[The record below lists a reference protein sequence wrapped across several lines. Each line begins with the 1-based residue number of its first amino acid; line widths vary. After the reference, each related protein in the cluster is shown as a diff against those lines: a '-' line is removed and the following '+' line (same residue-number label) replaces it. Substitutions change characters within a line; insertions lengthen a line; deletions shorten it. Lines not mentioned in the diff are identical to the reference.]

1 MRRVDIGANLGH
13 ESFRGDLDEVLAR
26 ARRAGVEGI
35 VGTGAAVT
43 ESAAA
48 QRLAAR
54 HPKRLRST
62 AGVHPH
68 LAREWGD
75 ASAGAL
81 RALLARTE
89 VVAVGEAGLDFNR
102 DFSPRPSQERAF
114 EAQIELAI
122 ELGMPLFM
130 HERDASE
137 RFVALLARHRHRLGP
152 GVVHC
157 FTGDE
162 RALDAYLDL
171 DLHIGITGWICD
183 ERRGTHLHRLVR
195 KIPSERLMVE
205 TDAPYLLPRDL
216 RPRPRGRR
224 NEPAYLPHIVARIA
238 QHRGETPEQLAES
251 SARTAI
257 AFFGLGA

>member
-1 MRRVDIGANLGH
+1 MRLVDIGANLGH
-13 ESFRGDLDEVLAR
+13 ECFRCDLDEVLDRAR
-26 ARRAGVEGI
+26 AAGVAHI
-35 VGTGAAVT
+35 VVTGASER
-43 ESAAA
+43 ESAVA
-48 QRLAAR
+48 QSIAAR
-54 HPKRLRST
+54 YPEQLRAT

-68 LAREWGD
+68 LAREWTD

-81 RALLARTE
+81 RALLSRPE

-102 DFSPRPSQERAF
+102 DFSPRDCQERAF
-114 EAQIELAI
+114 EAQIELAA
-122 ELGMPLFM
+122 ELDMPLFM

-137 RFVALLARHRHRLGP
+137 RFIAILTRHRHRLGCA
-152 GVVHC
+152 VIHC

-183 ERRGTHLHRLVR
+183 ERRGTHLHHLVAR
-195 KIPSERLMVE
+195 IPPERLMVE

-216 RPRPRGRR
+216 RPRPKGRR

-238 QHRGETPEQLAES
+238 HLRGETPRQLAAS
-251 SARTAI
+251 STRAAE
-257 AFFGLGA
+257 AFFGLER

>member
-1 MRRVDIGANLGH
+1 MRLVDIGANLGH
-13 ESFRGDLDEVLAR
+13 ESFRDDLEEVLER
-26 ARRAGVEGI
+26 ARRAGVERI
-35 VGTGAAVT
+35 VVTGASEA
-43 ESAAA
+43 ESAVA

-54 HPKRLRST
+54 HPNRLRAT

-68 LAREWGD
+68 LAREWSD

-81 RALLARTE
+81 RALLARPE

-102 DFSPRPSQERAF
+102 DFSPRACQERAF
-114 EAQIELAI
+114 EAQIELATD
-122 ELGMPLFM
+122 LAMPLFM

-137 RFVALLARHRHRLGP
+137 RFVAILARHRHRLGP
-152 GVVHC
+152 AVVHC

-183 ERRGTHLHRLVR
+183 ERRGTHLHRLVK
-195 KIPSERLMVE
+195 KIPAERLMVE

-216 RPRPRGRR
+216 RPRPKGRR
-224 NEPAYLPHIVARIA
+224 NEPACLPHIVERIA
-238 QHRGETPEQLAES
+238 HYRGETPEQLAES
-251 SARTAI
+251 STRTAR
-257 AFFGLGA
+257 AFFGLDL

>member
-1 MRRVDIGANLGH
+1 MRLVDIGANLGH
-13 ESFRGDLDEVLAR
+13 ESFRGDLEEVLER
-26 ARRAGVEGI
+26 ARQAGVERI
-35 VGTGAAVT
+35 VVTGASVA
-43 ESAAA
+43 ESTVA

-54 HPKRLRST
+54 YPDRLRAT

-68 LAREWGD
+68 LAREWSD

-81 RALLARTE
+81 GALLARPE

-102 DFSPRPSQERAF
+102 DFSPRACQ
-114 EAQIELAI
+114 ELAT
-122 ELGMPLFM
+122 ELAMPLFM

-137 RFVALLARHRHRLGP
+137 RFVAILARHRHRLGP
-152 GVVHC
+152 AVVHC

-183 ERRGTHLHRLVR
+183 ERRGTHLHRLVK

-216 RPRPRGRR
+216 RPRPKGRR
-224 NEPAYLPHIVARIA
+224 NEPAYLPHIVERIA
-238 QHRGETPEQLAES
+238 HCRGETPEQLAES
-251 SARTAI
+251 STRAAM
-257 AFFGLGA
+257 AFFGLDL

>member
-1 MRRVDIGANLGH
+1 MQVIDIGANLGH
-13 ESFRGDLDEVLAR
+13 ESFRGDLEAVIER
-26 ARRAGVEGI
+26 AAEAGVERI
-35 VGTGAAVT
+35 VVTGASEA

-54 HPKRLRST
+54 YPGRLSAT

-68 LAREWGD
+68 LARDWTD
-75 ASAGAL
+75 TSAD
-81 RALLARTE
+81 ALLGLLGRPE

-102 DFSPRPSQERAF
+102 DFSPRASQERAF

-122 ELGMPLFM
+122 ALEMPLFM

-137 RFVALLARHRHRLGP
+137 RFVAILERHRHRLGP
-152 GVVHC
+152 AVVHC

-162 RALDAYLDL
+162 RALDTYLDL

-183 ERRGTHLHRLVR
+183 ERRGTHLHPLVG

-224 NEPAYLPHIVARIA
+224 NEPANLPHIVERVARL
-238 QHRGETPEQLAES
+238 RGETAEQLAQS
-251 SARTAI
+251 TTRAAR
-257 AFFGLGA
+257 AFFGLGN

>member
-1 MRRVDIGANLGH
+1 MRLVDIGANLGH
-13 ESFRGDLDEVLAR
+13 ESFRGDLEEVLGR
-26 ARRAGVEGI
+26 ARRAGVERI
-35 VGTGAAVT
+35 VVTGASEA
-43 ESAAA
+43 ESAVA

-54 HPKRLRST
+54 YPDRLRAT

-68 LAREWGD
+68 LAREWSD

-81 RALLARTE
+81 SVLLARPE

-102 DFSPRPSQERAF
+102 DFSPRACQERAF
-114 EAQIELAI
+114 EAQIELAT
-122 ELGMPLFM
+122 ELAMPLFM

-137 RFVALLARHRHRLGP
+137 RFVAILARHRHRLGP
-152 GVVHC
+152 AIVHC

-183 ERRGTHLHRLVR
+183 ERRGTHLHRLVK

-224 NEPAYLPHIVARIA
+224 NEPAYLPHIVERIA
-238 QHRGETPEQLAES
+238 HCRGETPEQLAES
-251 SARTAI
+251 STRTAM
-257 AFFGLGA
+257 AFFGFDL